1 MNKEPVS
8 PMDHENADAICA
20 KILQDADAEVKQL
33 LDRAQAQAQEIRAQ
47 AQADADAHKASLL
60 RDLDKEIAKS
70 KERTLS
76 TLNLEKKRLILDGKQ
91 KFVEKVIAGVRDM
104 AGRFRGGRAY
114 GEFLAA
120 GVIEGVRVLDVP
132 DVVVY
137 YAAQDEHIFD
147 KDFVKNLTNRCG
159 AAMNK
164 TCVLTLN
171 KSDFKD
177 LGVIINSADGRMMFD
192 NRFSAR
198 LERMYDDIYMELLKE
213 AV

>member
-1 MNKEPVS
+1 
-8 PMDHENADAICA
+8 
-20 KILQDADAEVKQL
+20 
-33 LDRAQAQAQEIRAQ
+33 
-47 AQADADAHKASLL
+47 
-60 RDLDKEIAKS
+60 
-70 KERTLS
+70 
-76 TLNLEKKRLILDGKQ
+76 
-91 KFVEKVIAGVRDM
+91 
-104 AGRFRGGRAY
+104 
-114 GEFLAA
+114 
-120 GVIEGVRVLDVP
+120 VP

-147 KDFVKNLTNRCG
+147 KDFVKNLTGRCS

-198 LERMYDDIYMELLKE
+198 LERIYDDIYMELLKE